1 MASDAF
7 FNAGFNVMKTL
18 RGQHPMGEKQNGPF
32 QLSFNAS
39 MKIDFQGSRLTSDG
53 GLIVV
58 RELDERLGFGE
69 LITQHLSDSR
79 RGKNT
84 QLPLADLFRQSV
96 YSRIAGYEDVN
107 DAERLAQDPTFR
119 LIGSEKTWDRGA
131 ALTSRLQTFETE
143 MLAEEENFGSLT
155 RINREFIAKA
165 EAIDAQQRI
174 VLDMDSTEIPV
185 YGEQENSAYNG
196 HFQSTCYHPLLL
208 FNREGDC
215 LAAKLRPGN
224 VHSADDWEELLLPEI
239 ERQQKLGKEV
249 VFRADAA
256 FAKPEMYE
264 ALEERGVKYAIR
276 IPANE
281 NLERDIAE
289 LLTRP
294 VGRPSHK
301 PVVWYKGFLYQA
313 ASWKAARRVVAKIE
327 FHFGELFPRVGFIV
341 TNLETDNR
349 AVVRFYKRGTAEQW
363 IKEGKQAVKMTRLSC
378 HRFRSNEV
386 RLWLS
391 LIAYNLGNLWRRLVL
406 PKKIENWSLTSLQQ
420 RLVKTGGRLVKHARY
435 YWLMLAESHLT
446 RRLFGSMVRRIDAL
460 AVATG

>member
-1 MASDAF
+1 
-7 FNAGFNVMKTL
+7 
-18 RGQHPMGEKQNGPF
+18 MGEKQNGPF

-39 MKIDFQGSRLTSDG
+39 LKISFQGSRVTSDG
-53 GLIVV
+53 GLILV

-69 LITQHLSDSR
+69 LITQHLTDSR

-119 LIGSEKTWDRGA
+119 LIGSEKTWDRGV
-131 ALTSRLQTFETE
+131 ALTSRLQTFETA
-143 MLAEEENFGSLT
+143 MLAGEQNFASLV
-155 RINREFIAKA
+155 RINRELIGKV

-185 YGEQENSAYNG
+185 YGEQEQSAYNG
-196 HFQSTCYHPLLL
+196 HFESTCFHPLLL
-208 FNREGDC
+208 FNRDGDC

-224 VHSADDWEELLLPEI
+224 VHSAEGWEELLLPEI
-239 ERQQKLGKEV
+239 ERQQKLSKEV
-249 VFRADAA
+249 AFRADAA
-256 FAKPEMYE
+256 FAKPEIYE
-264 ALEERGVKYAIR
+264 ALESRGVKYAIR

-281 NLERDIAE
+281 NLERDVAE
-289 LLTRP
+289 LLLRP

-301 PVVWYKGFLYQA
+301 PIVWYKGFLYKA
-313 ASWKAARRVVAKIE
+313 ASWTTARRVVAKVE
-327 FHFGELFPRVGFIV
+327 HHAGELFPRMGFIV
-341 TNLETDNR
+341 TNTQLATHK
-349 AVVRFYKRGTAEQW
+349 VVHFYNQRGKAEQW

-391 LIAYNLGNLWRRLVL
+391 ILAYNLGNLWRRLAL
-406 PKKIENWSLTSLQQ
+406 PAGISDWSLTSLQQ

-435 YWLMLAESHLT
+435 YWMMLAEGHLT
-446 RRLFGSMVRRIDAL
+446 RTRFSAMLRRTAL
-460 AVATG
+460 LPLPAN

>member
-1 MASDAF
+1 M
-7 FNAGFNVMKTL
+7 
-18 RGQHPMGEKQNGPF
+18 
-32 QLSFNAS
+32 
-39 MKIDFQGSRLTSDG
+39 
-53 GLIVV
+53 
-58 RELDERLGFGE
+58 
-69 LITQHLSDSR
+69 
-79 RGKNT
+79 
-84 QLPLADLFRQSV
+84 
-96 YSRIAGYEDVN
+96 
-107 DAERLAQDPTFR
+107 
-119 LIGSEKTWDRGA
+119 
-131 ALTSRLQTFETE
+131 
-143 MLAEEENFGSLT
+143 
-155 RINREFIAKA
+155 
-165 EAIDAQQRI
+165 
-174 VLDMDSTEIPV
+174 
-185 YGEQENSAYNG
+185 
-196 HFQSTCYHPLLL
+196 
-208 FNREGDC
+208 
-215 LAAKLRPGN
+215 
-224 VHSADDWEELLLPEI
+224 PEI

-256 FAKPEMYE
+256 FAKPEIYE

-281 NLERDIAE
+281 NLERDISE

-313 ASWKAARRVVAKIE
+313 ASWKTARRVVAKVE

-341 TNLETDNR
+341 TNLETDSR
-349 AVVRFYKRGTAEQW
+349 AVVRFYNKRGTAEQW

-391 LIAYNLGNLWRRLVL
+391 VIAYNLGNLWRRLAL

-435 YWLMLAESHLT
+435 YWLMLAKSHLT